1 MNVNQKN
8 LNQAKVFFE
17 NGLENLLK
25 SNYSEAEKY
34 FLKSLKIIPN
44 RISTISNLIQIYFLK
59 KEINKLNDLL
69 NSFLYLQN
77 DQEIQFG
84 YACLNHLKG
93 EYDISITL
101 CKKIIQ
107 EKINIDENKV
117 INLLAIN
124 YRKIKNFLQSI
135 KHYKIIFKKKKDYLT
150 FYNIASLLSEIGKN
164 KFALNFYLKC
174 KELKPEFKSC
184 LWNLSHCYLKLGKL
198 DLGFNL
204 YENRFLNE
212 NPVPKKFE
220 EFKDVK
226 SIDELAGKKVLIW
239 DEQGLGDT
247 INFSRFVV
255 DLLYFTKNI
264 TFVVNHSLVELLENL
279 NENINVVDY
288 DFLKTNPQE
297 FDYQISLGSLPRLL
311 KIKNKNELTFRPLIL
326 KEEKINLPKDRLN
339 IGLTWFGNVN
349 YPNDE
354 YRSIALKYFK
364 EILSIKNINYYKLSK
379 GIKDIDLDEYNR
391 SEIQDLGNKNFNQLS
406 KYLMNL
412 DLIISSDTVIAH
424 LAGILNLNCILLLN
438 FNSDWRW
445 FYDDK
450 KTPWYPSIKIIK
462 QKKLNDWGPVFS
474 SLKNELE
481 IYLNKKIN

>member
-1 MNVNQKN
+1 MEIDQEK
-8 LNQAKVFFE
+8 LNQAKNFFE

-25 SNYSEAEKY
+25 SNYLEAEKH
-34 FLKSLKIIPN
+34 FLESLKIIPN

-59 KEINKLNDLL
+59 KEIGKLNDFL
-69 NSFLYLQN
+69 NSFLHLQN

-84 YACLNHLKG
+84 NACLNHLKG
-93 EYDISITL
+93 DYNLSIIL
-101 CKKIIQ
+101 CEKIIQ
-107 EKINIDENKV
+107 EKINIDENK
-117 INLLAIN
+117 ILNLLAIN
-124 YRKIKNFLQSI
+124 YRKIKNFLKSI
-135 KHYKIIFKKKKDYLT
+135 KYYKIILKKKKDYLT

-174 KELKPEFKSC
+174 KELKPDFKSC

-198 DLGFNL
+198 DLGFEL
-204 YENRFLNE
+204 YENRFFNE
-212 NPVPKKFE
+212 NPVPIKFKE
-220 EFKDVK
+220 IKDVK
-226 SIDELAGKKVLIW
+226 SLDQIVTKKVLIW
-239 DEQGLGDT
+239 DEQGFGDT
-247 INFSRFVV
+247 LNFSRFVV
-255 DLLYFTKNI
+255 ELLNFTKNI
-264 TFVVNHSLVELLENL
+264 TFVVNQSLVELLKNL

-288 DFLKTNPQE
+288 EFLKLNPQK

-311 KIKNKNELTFRPLIL
+311 KIKNKNELKFRPLL
-326 KEEKINLPKDRLN
+326 LNKEKINLPKNKLN
-339 IGLTWFGNVN
+339 IGFTWFGNIN

-354 YRSIALKYFK
+354 YRSISLKHFT
-364 EILSIKNINYYKLSK
+364 EVLSIRNINYYKLSK
-379 GIKDIDLDEYNR
+379 GIKKIDLDVYNKF
-391 SEIQDLGNKNFNQLS
+391 EIQDLGNKNFNQLS

-445 FYDDK
+445 FYDYK

-462 QKKLNDWGPVFS
+462 QKKLNEWSPVFS

-481 IYLNKKIN
+481 MYLNKKLN

>member
-8 LNQAKVFFE
+8 LNQAKIFFE

-34 FLKSLKIIPN
+34 FLKSLEIIPN

-59 KEINKLNDLL
+59 KEISKLNDFL
-69 NSFLYLQN
+69 NRFLHLQS

-84 YACLNHLKG
+84 YACLNYLKG
-93 EYDISITL
+93 DYNSSIIL
-101 CKKIIQ
+101 CKKIIH
-107 EKINIDENKV
+107 KKVNIDENKV

-124 YRKIKNFLQSI
+124 YRKNKNFLKSI
-135 KHYKIIFKKKKDYLT
+135 KYYKILLKKKKDHLT

-174 KELKPEFKSC
+174 KELKPDFKSC
-184 LWNLSHCYLKLGKL
+184 LWNLSHCYLKLGRL

-212 NPVPKKFE
+212 NPVPKKF
-220 EFKDVK
+220 KDIK
-226 SIDELAGKKVLIW
+226 DPNSLDELAKKKVLIW

-247 INFSRFVV
+247 LNFSRFIF
-255 DLLYFTKNI
+255 DLLNFTKNI
-264 TFVVNHSLVELLENL
+264 TFVVNSSLVELLKNL
-279 NENINVVDY
+279 DENINVVDY
-288 DFLKTNPQE
+288 NFLKLNPQK
-297 FDYQISLGSLPRLL
+297 FDYQIPLGSLPRLL
-311 KIKNKNELTFRPLIL
+311 KIKNKNELRFRPLIL
-326 KEEKINLPKDRLN
+326 KEEKLNLPKNRLN
-339 IGLTWFGNVN
+339 IGFTWFGNLN
-349 YPNDE
+349 YPNDQ
-354 YRSIALKYFK
+354 YRSISLKYFK

-379 GIKDIDLDEYNR
+379 GIKDIDLDEY
-391 SEIQDLGNKNFNQLS
+391 SKFEIKDLGNKNFNQLS

-462 QKKLNDWGPVFS
+462 QKKLNDWTPVLS
-474 SLKNELE
+474 SLKNEIE
-481 IYLNKKIN
+481 IYLNKKLN

>member
-1 MNVNQKN
+1 MEIEQEK
-8 LNQAKVFFE
+8 LNQAKIFFE
-17 NGLENLLK
+17 NGLENLIK
-25 SNYSEAEKY
+25 SNYLEAEKY

-59 KEINKLNDLL
+59 KEINKLNEFL
-69 NSFLYLQN
+69 NRLSYLQN
-77 DQEIQFG
+77 DQEIKFG

-93 EYDISITL
+93 DYNLSIIL

-107 EKINIDENKV
+107 KKINIDENKV
-117 INLLAIN
+117 INLLAVN
-124 YRKIKNFLQSI
+124 YRKTKNFLESI
-135 KHYKIIFKKKKDYLT
+135 KYYKIILKKKKDYLT

-164 KFALNFYLKC
+164 KFALNYYLKC
-174 KELKPEFKSC
+174 KEIKPDFKSC

-212 NPVPKKFE
+212 NPIPKKFKE
-220 EFKDVK
+220 IKNVI
-226 SIDELAGKKVLIW
+226 SLDEITEKKVLIW

-247 INFSRFVV
+247 LNFSRFVV
-255 DLLYFTKNI
+255 DILCFTKNI
-264 TFVVNHSLVELLENL
+264 TFVVNHSLVELLKNL

-288 DFLKTNPQE
+288 DFLKTNPQK

-326 KEEKINLPKDRLN
+326 EDEKINLPKDRLN

-379 GIKDIDLDEYNR
+379 GIKKIDLDEYNKFK
-391 SEIQDLGNKNFNQLS
+391 IQDLGNKNFNQLS

-481 IYLNKKIN
+481 IHLNKKIN